1 MILIFSNNVSRK
13 IFADNVFG
21 ESKIIA
27 DRSTNSIA
35 QLCSKSTS
43 LAEVWLSMSLGNVE
57 QDIVKL
63 LQSFSTFLH
72 KGQNISLGN
81 HVSDSAE

>member
-43 LAEVWLSMSLGNVE
+43 LAEV
-57 QDIVKL
+57 
-63 LQSFSTFLH
+63 
-72 KGQNISLGN
+72 
-81 HVSDSAE
+81 